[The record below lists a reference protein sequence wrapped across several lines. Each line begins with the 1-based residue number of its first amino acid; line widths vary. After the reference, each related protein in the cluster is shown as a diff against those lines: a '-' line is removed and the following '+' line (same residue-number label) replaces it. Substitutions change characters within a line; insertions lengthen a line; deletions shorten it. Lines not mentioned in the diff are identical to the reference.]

1 MTLSKKS
8 IKEQKANYVV
18 AHYWPDGNGAIGCYA
33 YFSEVQ
39 FDTVKDAQKFK
50 NYVIGK
56 RPDRDWKIFQVVE
69 TEL

>member
-1 MTLSKKS
+1 MTSSKKCT
-8 IKEQKANYVV
+8 ELKANYVV
-18 AHYWPDGNGAIGCYA
+18 AHYWPEGNGAIGCYA

-56 RPDRDWKIFQVVE
+56 SPMKDWKIFQVVE
-69 TEL
+69 TDL